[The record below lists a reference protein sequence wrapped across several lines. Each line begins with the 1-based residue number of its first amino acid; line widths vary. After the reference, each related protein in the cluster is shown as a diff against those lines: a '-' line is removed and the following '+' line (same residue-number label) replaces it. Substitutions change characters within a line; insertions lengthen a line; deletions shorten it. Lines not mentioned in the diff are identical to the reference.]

1 MNNLS
6 SLLKAS
12 TPALTGLLLLP
23 LASQAQLNVSSRT
36 PARNAIA
43 APRSSDVALTF
54 DQALDATTAGNV
66 RVFSAQRGGQLVR
79 GGNATASGSTLTVDP
94 ANDFQAGENVQ
105 VTVPATVLSGT
116 SAAASKQVY
125 QFTAAATG
133 GSGTFVAPATEPNLA
148 TASATAS
155 VVAAD
160 VNGDGRL
167 DILAANVGGGA
178 NSVTVR
184 LNNGDG
190 TYATSTVSIGIAAL
204 VMAVADVN
212 GDGAL
217 DLLVANGAATGLVA
231 VRLND
236 GSGSF
241 SGTTNVSVGNAPQSV
256 AAADLDGDGD
266 LDLLAGNYS
275 GSSVSV
281 RFNDGTGAFSGA
293 AVPANNVAVGGLPQS
308 VVAADMNGD
317 GALDILTANRGA
329 ATVSVRLN
337 DGNGSFPTI
346 IAVPVGNLP
355 YAVVAVDVDGNGT
368 RDIATSNFASG
379 SNPGFVSVRFND
391 GSGTFTGDADP
402 ANTITVG
409 IQPYSL
415 TAGDIDGDGDFD
427 LLTANGGSATVSVL
441 RNSGSGSFTAGTAV
455 SAGNSPRT
463 VVAADVDGDGDLD
476 LLTANNAASVAV
488 RLNRAAAPTL
498 TSLSPTSGP
507 VGTSITLTGTGFT
520 STSTVSF
527 NGTAATSVTFTSA
540 TSLTAVVP
548 TGAST
553 GNVTVTTPGGTT
565 SGVSFTVTAIPSLV
579 ISTPQPVAAGTYQ
592 NITVQSGG
600 SALLQGDIT
609 VLGTLQVQAGGRVQ
623 TIYNSGAGCA
633 TISGSGNFVLEAN
646 SQISICSPAGISA
659 SGATGSV
666 QVTGTRTFSTQA
678 FYLYDRA
685 GAQVTGAGLPAEVAY
700 LSKADTGTLTLS
712 QAVAVRRAVEIFNAG
727 GIATN
732 GQALTLLSDANGTAL
747 LANYSTG
754 QVVGNVTVQRYING
768 SQNAGLG
775 YRHLAVPVDGQT
787 VAAFQSGGTAQVVND
802 AYNTAT
808 TPGLVTP
815 FPTVYRYSVD
825 QVALSPATSVSDF
838 DKGWISPASLTDN
851 VAQGNGRTVQLPGAS
866 TLRFTGAAFQT
877 ATTLGTNRPTAAGTA
892 DWIFFG
898 NPYAAPLDFSTVQAS
913 QRTNLDAAVY
923 VFESSSQYGGGYR
936 SYVNG
941 VGGNALVGSSQG
953 FWVRMTPGQTTASL
967 ALTNANRVTSFAQQ
981 APVRRGAADVRPQ
994 LTLALAGHNLSDD
1007 LTLYAEAGATAG
1019 VDAAFD
1025 AAKMPNSHG
1034 LNLAALAAGGQAL
1047 AIDGRA
1053 DLARPTAIPLTVGV
1067 PALGAYTFTA
1077 TALANLPAGTRAEL
1091 VDNLTGTRTALTAG
1105 ASYAFTMS
1113 SFTTPGR
1120 FWLNLT
1126 PTAAPLS
1133 TAAALE
1139 AQVLAYPNPA
1149 HGQLTVLRPAAQVA
1163 TAELLNSL
1171 GQRVRSL
1178 ALPTAETTVSLHG
1191 LAAGVYTL
1199 RLTLDGQP
1207 VAKRVVVE

>member
-23 LASQAQLNVSSRT
+23 LAGQAQLNVSSRT

-43 APRSSDVALTF
+43 APRSSDVTLTF

-79 GGNATASGSTLTVDP
+79 GGNATASGSTLTVAP

-116 SAAASKQVY
+116 SVAASKQVY

-204 VMAVADVN
+204 VMTVADVN

-217 DLLVANGAATGLVA
+217 DLLVANGASTGLVA

-241 SGTTNVSVGNAPQSV
+241 SGTTNVPVGNTPQSV

-266 LDLLAGNYS
+266 LDLLAGNYA

-281 RFNDGTGAFSGA
+281 RFNDGTGGFSGQ

-368 RDIATSNFASG
+368 RDIATSNFGGG

-409 IQPYSL
+409 VQPYSL

-441 RNSGSGSFTAGTAV
+441 RNSSSGSFAAGTAV
-455 SAGNSPRT
+455 AIGGTRT
-463 VVAADVDGDGDLD
+463 VVTADVDGDGDLD
-476 LLTANNAASVAV
+476 LLTASNAASVAV
-488 RLNRAAAPTL
+488 RLNQAAAPTL

-507 VGTSITLTGTGFT
+507 VGASIILTGTGFT

-548 TGAST
+548 TGATT
-553 GNVTVTTPGGTT
+553 GNVTVTTVGGTT

-579 ISTPQPVAAGTYQ
+579 ISTPQNVAPGTYQ
-592 NITVQSGG
+592 NITVQNGG

-646 SQISICSPAGISA
+646 SQISICSPDGISA

-666 QVTGTRTFSTQA
+666 QVTGTRTFSPQA
-678 FYLYDRA
+678 FYLYDRP
-685 GAQVTGAGLPAEVAY
+685 GSQITGAGLPAEVAY

-754 QVVGNVTVQRYING
+754 QVTGNVTVQRYIDG

-787 VAAFQSGGTAQVVND
+787 VAAFASGGTAQVVND

-866 TLRFTGAAFQT
+866 TLSFTGAAFQT

-898 NPYAAPLDFSTVQAS
+898 NPYASPLDFSTVQAS

-923 VFESSSQYGGGYR
+923 VFESSSQYGGGFR

-967 ALTNANRVTSFAQQ
+967 ALTNANRVTSFSRQ
-981 APVRRGAADVRPQ
+981 APVRRSAADVRPQ
-994 LTLALAGHNLSDD
+994 LTLALAGNNLSDD

-1034 LNLAALAAGGQAL
+1034 LNLAALAAGGEAL

-1053 DLARPTAIPLTVGV
+1053 DFATATAVPLTVGV
-1067 PALGAYTFTA
+1067 PALGAYAFTA

-1091 VDNLTGTRTALTAG
+1091 ADNLTNTRTVLTAG

-1113 SFTTPGR
+1113 SFTAPGR
-1120 FWLNLT
+1120 FWLNLM
-1126 PTAAPLS
+1126 PAAAPLAS
-1133 TAAALE
+1133 ANAALE

-1149 HGQLTVLRPAAQVA
+1149 HGQLTVLRPAAKVA

-1178 ALPTAETTVSLHG
+1178 ALPTAETVVNLHG